1 MSQSE
6 DVTIDEIDYPLV
18 YVPEGSFLMGTIPTA
33 FRKTDHEEPQREVT
47 LDAFYIGKLPL
58 TNAQYSQFLEFNGH
72 HFPHFHDNPRFNA
85 SNCPVVGISWYD
97 ALAFLMRLDE
107 LSGKSCRLPTEAEWE
122 KAARGTDGR
131 IYPWGN
137 EWDVSKGNFGEM
149 RLKRT
154 TPVGSYPSG
163 ASPYGCLDMGGN
175 VYEWCSDWFHPETYK
190 YAPADNPGGA
200 ADGRRK
206 VIRGGSWVPRGE
218 FAARCANRAAYEPTE
233 RVHNVGFR
241 IVISAAAR

>member
-1 MSQSE
+1 MSQSK
-6 DVTIDEIDYPLV
+6 DATIDAIDYPLV
-18 YVPEGSFLMGTIPTA
+18 YVPEGSFLMGTIPTE
-33 FRKTDHEEPQREVT
+33 FRKTDHEEPQREVV
-47 LDAFYIGKLPL
+47 LAAFYIGKLPL
-58 TNAQYSQFLEFNGH
+58 TNAQYSQFLAEKEGYP
-72 HFPHFHDNPRFNA
+72 PHFHDNPRFNA
-85 SNCPVVGISWYD
+85 SDCPIVGVSWYD
-97 ALAFLMRLDE
+97 TLAFLDWLNE
-107 LSGKSCRLPTEAEWE
+107 LTGKSYRLPTEAEWE
-122 KAARGTDGR
+122 KAARGADGR

-137 EWDVSKGNFGEM
+137 EWDASKGNFGEI

-163 ASPYGCLDMGGN
+163 VSPYGCLDMGGN

-190 YAPADNPGGA
+190 YAPPNNPHGA

-218 FAARCANRAAYEPTE
+218 FAARCANRAAYEPTQ

-241 IVISAAAR
+241 IVSSASS

>member
-1 MSQSE
+1 MSQSK
-6 DVTIDEIDYPLV
+6 DATIDEIAYPLV
-18 YVPEGSFLMGTIPTA
+18 YVPEGSFLMGTIPTE
-33 FRKTDHEEPQREVT
+33 FRKTDHEGPQREVT

-58 TNAQYSQFLEFNGH
+58 TNAQYSQFLAEKGGYP
-72 HFPHFHDNPRFNA
+72 PHFHDNQRFNA
-85 SNCPVVGISWYD
+85 SDCPIVGVSWYD
-97 ALAFLMRLDE
+97 ALAFLDWLNE
-107 LSGKSCRLPTEAEWE
+107 LTGKSYRLPTEAEWE

-137 EWDVSKGNFGEM
+137 EWEVSKGNFGEI

-163 ASPYGCLDMGGN
+163 VSPYGCLDMGGN
-175 VYEWCSDWFHPETYK
+175 VYDWCSDWFHPETYK
-190 YAPADNPGGA
+190 YSPANNPGGA

-218 FAARCANRAAYEPTE
+218 FAARCANRAAYEPTQ

-241 IVISAAAR
+241 IVSSASS